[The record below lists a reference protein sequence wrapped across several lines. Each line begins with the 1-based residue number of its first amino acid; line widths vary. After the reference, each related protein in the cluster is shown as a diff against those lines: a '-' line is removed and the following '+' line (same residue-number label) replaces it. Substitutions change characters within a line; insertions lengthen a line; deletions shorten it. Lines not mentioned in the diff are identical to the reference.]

1 MPRKE
6 IIMAKQTEKLDLST
20 ETKIKEVA
28 RKIFTQK
35 GYAAT
40 RTRDIAQE
48 AGVNLAL
55 LNYYFRSKEKLF
67 EMVIMEELQRFFG
80 VVYGVAVN
88 EGMDLDQKLETL
100 IDLYAQM
107 LNENPEL
114 PLFILNEI
122 QQNPKR
128 FQDVIPTKKIFE
140 NSTLIKQFQE
150 KNPNVAPIQFLY
162 SFVGMLIFP
171 YLSRPILGDLLKED
185 FQKVM
190 LERKPLVLKWVKMM
204 LES

>member
-1 MPRKE
+1 M
-6 IIMAKQTEKLDLST
+6 
-20 ETKIKEVA
+20 
-28 RKIFTQK
+28 
-35 GYAAT
+35 
-40 RTRDIAQE
+40 
-48 AGVNLAL
+48 
-55 LNYYFRSKEKLF
+55 
-67 EMVIMEELQRFFG
+67 
-80 VVYGVAVN
+80 VYGIAVN

-190 LERKPLVLKWVKMM
+190 LERKPLILKWVKMM

>member
-48 AGVNLAL
+48 AGINLAL

-67 EMVIMEELQRFFG
+67 EMVITEELQRFFG
-80 VVYGVAVN
+80 VVYGIAVN

-100 IDLYAQM
+100 IDLYTQM

-128 FQDVIPTKKIFE
+128 FQEMIPAKKIFE

-150 KNPNVAPIQFLY
+150 KNSNVAPIQFLY

-190 LERKPLVLKWVKMM
+190 LERKPLILKWVKMM

>member
-67 EMVIMEELQRFFG
+67 EMVITEELQRFFG
-80 VVYGVAVN
+80 VVYGIAVN

>member
-67 EMVIMEELQRFFG
+67 EMVITEELQRFFG
-80 VVYGVAVN
+80 VVYGIAVN

-190 LERKPLVLKWVKMM
+190 LERKPLILKWVKMM

>member
-1 MPRKE
+1 MSRKE

-67 EMVIMEELQRFFG
+67 EMVITEELQRFFG
-80 VVYGVAVN
+80 VVYGIAVN

-128 FQDVIPTKKIFE
+128 FQEMVPTKKIFE

-190 LERKPLVLKWVKMM
+190 LERKPLILKWVKMM

>member
-1 MPRKE
+1 MSRKE

-55 LNYYFRSKEKLF
+55 LNYYFRSKQKLF
-67 EMVIMEELQRFFG
+67 EMVITEELQRFFG
-80 VVYGVAVN
+80 VVYGIAVN

-128 FQDVIPTKKIFE
+128 FQEMVPTKKIFE

-190 LERKPLVLKWVKMM
+190 LERKPLILKWVKMM

>member
-67 EMVIMEELQRFFG
+67 EMVITEELQRFFG
-80 VVYGVAVN
+80 VVYGIAVN

-128 FQDVIPTKKIFE
+128 FQEMIPTKKIFE

-171 YLSRPILGDLLKED
+171 YLSRPILRDLLKED

-190 LERKPLVLKWVKMM
+190 LERKPLILKWVKMM

>member
-1 MPRKE
+1 MSRKE

-67 EMVIMEELQRFFG
+67 EMVITEELQRFFG
-80 VVYGVAVN
+80 VVYGIAVN

-190 LERKPLVLKWVKMM
+190 LERKPLILKWVKMM

>member
-67 EMVIMEELQRFFG
+67 EMVITEELQRFFG
-80 VVYGVAVN
+80 VVYGIAVN

-128 FQDVIPTKKIFE
+128 FQEMIPTKKIFE

-190 LERKPLVLKWVKMM
+190 LERKPLTLKWVKMM

>member
-67 EMVIMEELQRFFG
+67 EMVITEELQRFFG
-80 VVYGVAVN
+80 VVYGIAVN

-128 FQDVIPTKKIFE
+128 FQEMVPTKKIFE